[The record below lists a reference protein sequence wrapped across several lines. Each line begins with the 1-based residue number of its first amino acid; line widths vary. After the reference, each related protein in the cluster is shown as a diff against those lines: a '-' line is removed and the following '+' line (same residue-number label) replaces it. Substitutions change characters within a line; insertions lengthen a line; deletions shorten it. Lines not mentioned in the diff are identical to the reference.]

1 MPQQPHD
8 NGRALLLGA
17 LTDFLTHLNTMEAPL
32 VVGRDYK
39 PDRLLDEFKS
49 WCEMRNISLNTIDR
63 SLFIGA
69 CKRGMF
75 SDENN
80 SPHAG

>member
-1 MPQQPHD
+1 MSQQSHD

-17 LTDFLTHLNTMEAPL
+17 LTDFLTHLNNMDAPL

-39 PDRLLDEFKS
+39 PDRILDEFKT
-49 WCEMRNISLNTIDR
+49 WCGLRNISLDTIDR
-63 SLFIGA
+63 QLFISA

-75 SDENN
+75 NDEG
-80 SPHAG
+80 S

>member
-1 MPQQPHD
+1 MSQQPHD

-17 LTDFLTHLNTMEAPL
+17 LTDFLTHLNTMEAPI

-39 PDRLLDEFKS
+39 PDRLLDEFKT
-49 WCEMRNISLNTIDR
+49 WCEIRRISLKEIDR
-63 SLFIGA
+63 QLFIGA

-75 SDENN
+75 DDEG
-80 SPHAG
+80 S